1 MSDFTIL
8 LTPLLTFVVVALCG
22 FVGCSS
28 FASVDP
34 WPGEKP
40 VEEEQP
46 PEPPPE
52 NPPEDPPT
60 PKPPPT
66 YEEVIEATPGIA
78 ALWLLNETT
87 GNQALEAVGSIIPA
101 AHGEYITDP
110 AAPAGGGYDLGE
122 AGVLNPQ
129 DAGDFAPYFNGTGSY
144 IEVPFRGP
152 LNPDPAAPG
161 FSVELWVMPDPNA
174 GADRHVLVSSHHH
187 ETDTEQQGYEIG
199 LLKVAAQ
206 THQKVYARVYSGT
219 GATFTEVSVQPLD
232 GAADEWRHIVF
243 TYEGGAAASIRLRV
257 QLLKSTGAYAANPVA
272 ASYENVT
279 LAKQSTLRF
288 AANHPAVA
296 GLALLAG
303 RIDNIAFYNAPLSDG
318 DIQAHFEMA

>member
-1 MSDFTIL
+1 MSDAYVL
-8 LTPLLTFVVVALCG
+8 LAPVLTFLVVALCG

-34 WPGEKP
+34 WPGTPPEEEKP
-40 VEEEQP
+40 
-46 PEPPPE
+46 PETPPPE
-52 NPPEDPPT
+52 TPPETPPV

-87 GNQALEAVGSIIPA
+87 GNQALESIGAISPPV
-101 AHGEYITDP
+101 HGEYITDP
-110 AAPAGGGYDLGE
+110 AAPAGGGYDLAAE
-122 AGVLNPQ
+122 GVLFPKDPQ
-129 DAGDFAPYFNGTGSY
+129 DFAPEFNGTGSY

-161 FSVELWVMPDPNA
+161 FSIELWVMPAPTE

-187 ETDTEQQGYEIG
+187 ESDAKQQGYEIG

-206 THQKVYARVYSGT
+206 AHQKVYARVYSGT

-243 TYEGGAAASIRLRV
+243 TYEGGAAPSIRLRV
-257 QLLKSTGAYAANPVA
+257 QLLKATGAYAANPVA

-288 AANHPAVA
+288 ASNHPAVA
-296 GLALLAG
+296 GLALFAG
-303 RIDNIAFYNAPLSDG
+303 RLDNIAFYNAPLSDG